1 MTPVKPSRRE
11 FLQSTTAVAGL
22 TLAFRMPESLEQT
35 STQAFE
41 PNAYLRITPDDR
53 VTLWASKLEMGQGVR
68 TLLPMMIAEELD
80 VDWSRVRIEQ
90 PSPGG
95 RFAGIE
101 LHTSGSD
108 SSASQFRTLRVAGAT
123 GREMLVAAAAQ
134 AWNVDAS
141 SCQTRRGVVTHTAS
155 GRRQTYGQLATAA
168 AALPVPKS
176 PALKDV
182 AAFRLLG
189 TPVKRVDGPAIVTGK
204 AAYGADVRVPGMLF
218 ATIEHAPTLS
228 ATLAQ
233 FDATAALKIPGVRHV
248 VAVTRGIH
256 PGVAV
261 VATDTWTA
269 LKGRR
274 ALRIDWRPGAFSAFD
289 SDQFLDEL
297 QHAAFDRATYP
308 VRREGDAAAAMA
320 SSARQIEASYV
331 FPFQAHAALETM
343 NCTAD
348 VRADSAE
355 FWVPTQTDVRT
366 LQQAAKVTALAP
378 EKIRVHCQLAGGG
391 FGRRLFADFVAEA
404 AEISKAVSQPVQLL
418 WTRQDDMRHGYFQP
432 ATANWFKGGLDASG
446 ALVALQH
453 KTQNAALTIYDMHQG
468 RNIWTN
474 PLTNRE
480 IDPDVWGAYDNPYE
494 IRNLRVDCAD
504 ATSPVPVGPWRAVEY
519 PSTVFGRESFLDE
532 LAHTAG
538 ADPIAFRLA
547 LLPRNVKTVGEYAID
562 RGRLARVLESV
573 RDRSGWARPLPTSDG
588 RRRGRG
594 VAANVYH
601 AGSYV
606 AMVAEVSVAPDG
618 ADLRVERI
626 TATVDCGIALNPLGV
641 EGPTE
646 SGIAWGL
653 SATLLG
659 KIDFR
664 SGAAVQST
672 YQDFRVLRMNQM
684 PALDIQI
691 LDSRAMPGGY
701 GEHPVPPVAP
711 AVANAVFA
719 ATGNR
724 IRSLPM
730 KDFELKA

>member
-11 FLQSTTAVAGL
+11 FLQSTCAVAGL
-22 TLAFRMPESLEQT
+22 TLAFRLPEPLEQGAT
-35 STQAFE
+35 PAFE

-80 VDWSRVRIEQ
+80 VDWSRVHIEQ
-90 PSPGG
+90 PWPGG

-101 LHTSGSD
+101 LHTSGSG
-108 SSASQFRTLRVAGAT
+108 SSSSQFRTLRVAGAAA
-123 GREMLVAAAAQ
+123 REMLVAAAAR
-134 AWNVDAS
+134 AWSVDAS
-141 SCQTRRGVVTHTAS
+141 SCQTSRGVVMHTPT

-168 AALPVPKS
+168 AALPVPTS
-176 PALKDV
+176 PALKD
-182 AAFRLLG
+182 AATFRLLG
-189 TPVKRVDGPAIVTGK
+189 RPTKRVDGPAIVTGT

-228 ATLAQ
+228 ATLGQ
-233 FDATAALKIPGVRHV
+233 FDASAALNIPGVAHV
-248 VAVTRGIH
+248 VPVTRGIH

-261 VATDTWTA
+261 VATDTWAA

-274 ALRIDWRPGAFSAFD
+274 ALRIDWRPGPFSTFD
-289 SDQFLDEL
+289 SDHFLDVL

-308 VRREGDAAAAMA
+308 VRHEGDAAAAMT

-348 VRADSAE
+348 VQADSAE

-366 LQQAAKVTALAP
+366 LQQAAKVTGLAP
-378 EKIRVHCQLAGGG
+378 ERIRVHCQLVGGG

-404 AEISKAVSQPVQLL
+404 AEISKAIGHPVQLL

-474 PLTNRE
+474 PLANRQ
-480 IDPDVWGAYDNPYE
+480 IDPDVWGAYDTPYE

-532 LAHTAG
+532 LAHAAG

-562 RGRLARVLESV
+562 RGRLARALEAV
-573 RDRSGWARPLPTSDG
+573 RDRSGWTRPLSTSDG

-606 AMVAEVSVAPDG
+606 AMVAEISVAADG
-618 ADLRVERI
+618 SDLRVDRI

-641 EGPTE
+641 EGQTE

-659 KIDFR
+659 KIDFKA
-664 SGAAVQST
+664 GAAVQST

-719 ATGNR
+719 ATGKR
-724 IRSLPM
+724 IRALPITRY
-730 KDFELKA
+730 L

>member
-1 MTPVKPSRRE
+1 MTRGKPSRRD
-11 FLQSTTAVAGL
+11 FLRSTGAAAGL
-22 TLAFRMPESLEQT
+22 TLALRIPAGAEQPT
-35 STQAFE
+35 TAAFE
-41 PNAYLRITPDDR
+41 PNAFLRITPDDR

-68 TLLPMMIAEELD
+68 TLLPMMIAEELE
-80 VDWSRVRIEQ
+80 VDWARVRIEQ

-95 RFAGIE
+95 RFTGIE
-101 LHTSGSD
+101 LHTSGSG
-108 SSASQFRTLRVAGAT
+108 SSSSQFETLRLAGAAA
-123 GREMLVAAAAQ
+123 REMLVAAAAR
-134 AWNVDAS
+134 AWNVDVR
-141 SCQTRRGVVTHTAS
+141 SCRAARGVVTHTPT

-168 AALPVPKS
+168 ATLPVPKS

-182 AAFRLLG
+182 SAFRLLG
-189 TPVKRVDGPAIVTGK
+189 TRTKRVDGLAIVTGT
-204 AAYGADVRVPGMLF
+204 AAYGSDVRVPGLLF

-228 ATLAQ
+228 ATLGQ
-233 FDATAALKIPGVRHV
+233 FDASAALKIPGVKHV
-248 VAVTRGIH
+248 VPVTRGIH

-261 VATDTWTA
+261 VATDTWAA

-274 ALRIDWRPGAFSAFD
+274 ALRIDWRPGPFSAFD
-289 SDQFLDEL
+289 SDQFLDGL
-297 QHAAFDRATYP
+297 QHAAFDRATFP
-308 VRREGDAAAAMA
+308 VRREGDAAAAIA
-320 SSARQIEASYV
+320 SSARQIEATYT
-331 FPFQAHAALETM
+331 FPFQAHATLETM

-366 LQQAAKVTALAP
+366 LQQATKVTGLPA
-378 EKIRVHCQLAGGG
+378 EKIRVHCQLVGGG

-404 AEISKAVSQPVQLL
+404 AEISKAIGQPVQVL

-432 ATANWFKGGLDASG
+432 ATSQWFKGGLDSSG

-453 KTQNAALTIYDMHQG
+453 KTQNAALTIYDVHGG

-474 PLTNRE
+474 PLGARQ
-480 IDPDVWGAYDNPYE
+480 IDPDVWGAYDTPYE

-532 LAHTAG
+532 LAHLAG

-562 RGRLARVLESV
+562 RGRLARVLESA
-573 RDRSGWARPLPTSDG
+573 RDRSGWTKPVSAADG

-606 AMVAEVSVAPDG
+606 AMVAEVSVAPD
-618 ADLRVERI
+618 ASDLRVERI
-626 TATVDCGIALNPLGV
+626 TTVVDCGIALNPLGV
-641 EGPTE
+641 EGQTE
-646 SGIAWGL
+646 SGITWGL

-659 KIDFR
+659 KIDFK

-672 YQDFRVLRMNQM
+672 YQDFRVLRIDQM
-684 PALDIQI
+684 PVLDIQI
-691 LDSRAMPGGY
+691 LDSQAKPGGY

-719 ATGNR
+719 ATGKR
-724 IRSLPM
+724 IRTLPITSD
-730 KDFELKA
+730 KIRG